1 MMNLRDGEATS
12 PSGRG
17 VAKVGVVGVSL
28 TTSSSCTSGVGE
40 VTCLCPA
47 GSAQRERE
55 THNM

>member
-1 MMNLRDGEATS
+1 MNLRDGEATS